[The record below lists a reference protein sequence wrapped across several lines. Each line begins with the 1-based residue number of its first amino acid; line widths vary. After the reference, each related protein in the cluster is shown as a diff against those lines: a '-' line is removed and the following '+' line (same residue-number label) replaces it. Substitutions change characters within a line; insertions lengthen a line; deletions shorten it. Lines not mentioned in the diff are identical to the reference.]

1 MVKMALKTTA
11 CILQFYSVIRNEN
24 LKSYIPKERR
34 RIGEGK
40 YRGKETL

>member
-1 MVKMALKTTA
+1 MAIKTRA
-11 CILQFYSVIRNEN
+11 WYFAIHSVITNEK
-24 LKSYIPKERR
+24 LKIYIPKERQ